1 MPTIGNRPGIPT
13 TNIPG
18 AIPGGVTPPA
28 TTATTATTPAA
39 TPAVTPPVVGN
50 PNASGVGSVVQS
62 VKLDGG
68 YANITG
74 TTQDYYA
81 VAGQNVGNSLYN
93 QGTNVAGATVATGQG
108 YQRGAI
114 TVSSTPVDD
123 KHFAIDVKTMHASS
137 SWSAAKLAGNDDKLK
152 LFLETKIQGKD
163 AAGNPVEVIARLATV
178 LNGPANNKGPFD
190 GEHRFLVSYQDLE
203 KALKEHNPNLSLFD
217 AKGNF
222 VAAGATVAIRAKWDA
237 GHDWGGYGRMGVT
250 EIPAPAKK
258 NSAAAVQAGN
268 VSGSSSAVKIAAK
281 DMPVDFEHVMPA
293 TIQKKHP
300 ALFNQDKPMTVSTRL
315 ERELKGKVDSVVAHE
330 AAIVRMQM
338 IAAGY
343 QPLVDEMRSGLA
355 TQLMSKAKMKPAEAR
370 AYAAKLH
377 ISPHTAWAQK
387 DASGKFQDSPRFAEY
402 KKNPQKLVDAGL
414 AKDLAGA
421 QQMIAFM
428 TKNGVVFHDPLP
440 LEDKY
445 KGKKFEMQQSIIRRV
460 RSNAIAEGVYNVKPG
475 PGKLQ
480 SDIDASTK
488 GEPCGL
494 IRARIEASVE
504 LKDKGVDRVALE
516 KYETEDGS
524 PYNIIGQLLEDAGA
538 YAPGNYSRF
547 QLKPGADLTEVSFT
561 MMQERHRFDIEV
573 DGMKL
578 DTSIDFVNVEDPPGS
593 GNKATR
599 QIVEM
604 ELEHK
609 FISPPTVG
617 GGAPQP
623 TARGAAAPAAGAA
636 GATTSSGPAL
646 MNNFSTLADQQKK
659 TAELSDVS
667 LNVPPRFHRLS
678 DLEDK
683 ELWQTQEQLV
693 SNAVTNAL
701 IGVIYPAGVGSCEQK
716 GVELARA
723 LGKI

>member
-1 MPTIGNRPGIPT
+1 MPIIGNRPTGIPT
-13 TNIPG
+13 PNVPTGVPTG
-18 AIPGGVTPPA
+18 APQ
-28 TTATTATTPAA
+28 TTATTATATTTPAA
-39 TPAVTPPVVGN
+39 TSPTTRGTAPVVGN
-50 PNASGVGSVVQS
+50 PNASGAGNVAQT

-68 YANITG
+68 YANVSG
-74 TTQDYYA
+74 STQDYYS
-81 VAGQNVGNSLYN
+81 VAGQNVGNNLYN
-93 QGTNVAGATVATGQG
+93 QGTNVAGAAATTGQG

-114 TVSSTPVDD
+114 TVTSTPVDD
-123 KHFAIDVKTMHASS
+123 KHFAIDVKTMHASPGYGN
-137 SWSAAKLAGNDDKLK
+137 KLAGNDDKLK

-163 AAGNPVEVIARLATV
+163 ASGKPVEIIARLATV

-190 GEHRFLVSYQDLE
+190 GEHRFTISYQDLE
-203 KALKEHNPNLSLFD
+203 KALKEHNPSLSLFD

-258 NSAAAVQAGN
+258 NSATAVQAGN
-268 VSGSSSAVKIAAK
+268 VSGSASAVKIAAK

-293 TIQKKHP
+293 TIQKKYP

-343 QPLVDEMRSGLA
+343 QPLVDEMRSSLA
-355 TQLMSKAKMKPAEAR
+355 TQLMSKAKMKPADAR
-370 AYAAKLH
+370 AFAAKLH
-377 ISPHTAWAQK
+377 ISPHTEWAQK
-387 DASGKFQDSPRFAEY
+387 DAGGKFQDSPRFAEY

-428 TKNGVVFHDPLP
+428 AKNGIVFHDPLP
-440 LEDKY
+440 LEDIY

-480 SDIDASTK
+480 SDIDGSTK

-504 LKDKGVDRVALE
+504 LKDKKVDRNALE

-623 TARGAAAPAAGAA
+623 TTGGAGAGAAATAN
-636 GATTSSGPAL
+636 GPAL
-646 MNNFSTLADQQKK
+646 MNNFSSLVDQQKK
-659 TAELSDVS
+659 TAELTDVS

>member
-1 MPTIGNRPGIPT
+1 MPSIVNRSFGTST
-13 TNIPG
+13 TNIPTNIPTG
-18 AIPGGVTPPA
+18 APQATPTTA
-28 TTATTATTPAA
+28 TTATTATTPTAPAA
-39 TPAVTPPVVGN
+39 PVPGTSTVVGN
-50 PNASGVGSVVQS
+50 PNASGAGSVVQT

-74 TTQDYYA
+74 TTQDYYS
-81 VAGQNVGNSLYN
+81 VAGQNVGNSMYN
-93 QGTNVAGATVATGQG
+93 SGTNVAGAAATTGQG

-137 SWSAAKLAGNDDKLK
+137 TYGAKLAGNDDKMK
-152 LFLETKIQGKD
+152 LFLETKIQGRD

-190 GEHRFLVSYQDLE
+190 GEHRFLISYQDLE

-258 NSAAAVQAGN
+258 AHAAAVQAGN
-268 VSGSSSAVKIAAK
+268 VSGSSSSVKIAAS

-293 TIQKKHP
+293 SIQTKYP

-315 ERELKGKVDSVVAHE
+315 ERELKGKVDSVQAHE

-343 QPLVDEMRSGLA
+343 QPLVDELRSSLA

-370 AYAAKLH
+370 AFAAKLH
-377 ISPHTAWAQK
+377 ISPHTEWAQK
-387 DASGKFQDSPRFAEY
+387 DASGRFQDSPRFVEY

-421 QQMIAFM
+421 QKMLEFM
-428 TKNGVVFHDPLP
+428 AKNGVVFHDPLP
-440 LEDKY
+440 LEDVY

-480 SDIDASTK
+480 ADVDGTTK

-504 LKDKGVDRVALE
+504 LKDKKVDRSALE

-609 FISPPTVG
+609 FIAPPTVG
-617 GGAPQP
+617 GASPSP
-623 TARGAAAPAAGAA
+623 TTGGAA
-636 GATTSSGPAL
+636 TSTSTSGPAL
-646 MNNFSTLADQQKK
+646 MNNFASLADQQKK
-659 TAELSDVS
+659 TTELTDVS
-667 LNVPPRFHRLS
+667 LNVPPRFHRLA
-678 DLEDK
+678 DLDDK

-701 IGVIYPAGVGSCEQK
+701 IGVIYPSGVGSCEQK

>member
-1 MPTIGNRPGIPT
+1 
-13 TNIPG
+13 
-18 AIPGGVTPPA
+18 
-28 TTATTATTPAA
+28 
-39 TPAVTPPVVGN
+39 
-50 PNASGVGSVVQS
+50 
-62 VKLDGG
+62 
-68 YANITG
+68 
-74 TTQDYYA
+74 
-81 VAGQNVGNSLYN
+81 VAGQNVGNSMYN
-93 QGTNVAGATVATGQG
+93 NGTNVAGAVVATGQG

-114 TVSSTPVDD
+114 TVTSSPVDD
-123 KHFAIDVKTMHASS
+123 KHFAIDVKTMHAAQSHGTPL
-137 SWSAAKLAGNDDKLK
+137 KGNDDKLK

-163 AAGNPVEVIARLATV
+163 AQGKPVEVIARLATV
-178 LNGPANNKGPFD
+178 LNGAANNVGPFD
-190 GEHRFLVSYQDLE
+190 GQHRFVISYQDLD

-222 VAAGATVAIRAKWDA
+222 VATGATVAIRAKWDV

-258 NSAAAVQAGN
+258 SNTAAVQAGN
-268 VSGSSSAVKIAAK
+268 VSGSASAVKIAASE
-281 DMPVDFEHVMPA
+281 MPVDFEHVMPA
-293 TIQKKHP
+293 TIQKKYP

-315 ERELKGKVDSVVAHE
+315 ERELKGKVDSVGAHE

-343 QPLVDEMRSGLA
+343 QPLIDELRSSLA
-355 TQLMSKAKMKPAEAR
+355 TQLMSKAKMKPADAR
-370 AYAAKLH
+370 AFAAKLH
-377 ISPHTAWAQK
+377 IAPHTEWAQK
-387 DASGKFQDSPRFAEY
+387 DANGRFQDSARFAEY
-402 KKNPQKLVDAGL
+402 KNNPQKLVDAGL

-421 QQMIAFM
+421 QQMIEFM
-428 TKNGVVFHDPLP
+428 QKNGVVFHDPLP
-440 LEDKY
+440 LEDVY

-480 SDIDASTK
+480 SDIDGSTK

-504 LKDKGVDRVALE
+504 LKDKKVDRTALE
-516 KYETEDGS
+516 KYETGDGS

-538 YAPGNYSRF
+538 YVPGNYERF

-609 FISPPTVG
+609 FIAPPTVG
-617 GGAPQP
+617 GSAPAPTTGASS
-623 TARGAAAPAAGAA
+623 AAA
-636 GATTSSGPAL
+636 ATTGPSL
-646 MNNFSTLADQQKK
+646 LNNFSTLADQQKK
-659 TAELSDVS
+659 TAELTEAS

-678 DLEDK
+678 DLDDK